1 MFRNVTGAKR
11 LIFVKLFSWRTL
23 LKSPRLNVLTK
34 NIFEPVSVNPDNTYI
49 RRKIRLIDSN
59 AKCRYLKKFTNMNDC
74 ISSL

>member
-1 MFRNVTGAKR
+1 MFRNVTGAKC

-23 LKSPRLNVLTK
+23 VKRPRLNVLTK

-59 AKCRYLKKFTNMNDC
+59 AKCRYLKKMTSLTDC
-74 ISSL
+74 ISSP